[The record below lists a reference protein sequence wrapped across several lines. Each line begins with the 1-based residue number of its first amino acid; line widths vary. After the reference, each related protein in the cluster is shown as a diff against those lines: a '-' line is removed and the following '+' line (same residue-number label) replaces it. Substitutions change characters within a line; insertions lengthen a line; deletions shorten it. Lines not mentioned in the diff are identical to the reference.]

1 MEEDSSASYVVQCIG
16 QYDASHENKLSI
28 ELQGLVLLSE
38 EHVNLCLQASVFE
51 MTKKVQ
57 RDVVMD
63 LLTLAIPSTKDQQPL
78 TYGIS
83 TSNALFVYM
92 LEKYAR
98 IKEKGI
104 PTRFFKMT
112 ADWNYI
118 FQSTSRTTPRKPLTY
133 NGSFVFLENF
143 RDFVDYPKAPVIYQ
157 VIKETIHHYQNLKG
171 QKSRRDLQ
179 KHNKRKYE
187 DFLRSELVKDSS
199 VQDSEVGSYV
209 TIFYL

>member
-78 TYGIS
+78 TYGIG